1 VTSPRWLPAWGS
13 RLLGA
18 RRRNRGMYDADTAEL
33 LRRAVDARPTPKNQL
48 AYLRFRRD
56 LGQLPELEEAARLLA
71 ALPRLRGPALRQACN
86 LLCECGRVDDVL
98 SALPRS
104 ALRTMAA
111 SSPPMAAALRDEI
124 AGGPARRL
132 AELHGS
138 QEAWRRALADTVRQ
152 HQGSICVVGNAGSLV
167 GARMGDAIDRHALV
181 SRFNHYR
188 SASTDD
194 RDIGCR
200 VDVWVRAPDLRGF
213 ATAKPPPWV
222 VLSGADPR
230 FQLGSWSPILTLLDA
245 GVRVVT
251 VPLSTWT
258 PLVARLAAPPSA
270 GLLYLAWLVEVL
282 GDPAT
287 ITAAGFQLGEPGAGA
302 AYHQALPK
310 HRGSERHR
318 WPAERA
324 ILREWREQGLRFL
337 DGPGTAA
344 TTS

>member
-1 VTSPRWLPAWGS
+1 
-13 RLLGA
+13 
-18 RRRNRGMYDADTAEL
+18 MYDAETSEL

-56 LGQLPELEEAARLLA
+56 LGNLPEPEAAVRLLD
-71 ALPRLRGPALRQACN
+71 ALPSLRGSALRQACN
-86 LLCECGRVDDVL
+86 LLCECGRVDDVV

-104 ALRTMAA
+104 TLREMAA
-111 SSPPMAAALRDEI
+111 SSPPMAAALGDEV
-124 AGGPARRL
+124 AGGPARL
-132 AELHGS
+132 AELHRS

-152 HQGSICVVGNAGSLV
+152 HQGSICVVGNAGSLS
-167 GARMGDAIDRHALV
+167 GARLGDAIDRHALV

-200 VDVWVRAPDLRGF
+200 IDVWVRAPDLRGF
-213 ATAKPPPWV
+213 APAKPPPWV

-230 FQLGSWSPILTLLDA
+230 FQLASWGPILTLLDA

-251 VPLSTWT
+251 LPLSTWR

-270 GLLYLAWLVEVL
+270 GLLYLAWLVELL

-287 ITAAGFQLGEPGAGA
+287 ITAAGFQLGEPDAGA
-302 AYHQALPK
+302 AYHQALPR
-310 HRGSERHR
+310 HRGSVRHR
-318 WPAERA
+318 WLAERA
-324 ILREWREQGLRFL
+324 ILREWRERGMRFL
-337 DGPGTAA
+337 EGPGTAA